1 MAINKERLWSRL
13 MELGE
18 IGKQISGGVSRYSF
32 TPDEF
37 RAKELV
43 AAYMKEAGL
52 VVREDAVGNL
62 IGRREGAGPT
72 AAAVLTGSHI
82 DTVPDGG
89 MFDGALGVLAA
100 IEALQRMDEQGVR
113 NDHPIEV
120 IAFTDEEGSRF
131 GFGMIGSRAVA
142 GTLQPN
148 DLEQRDEQAISIA
161 EAMRA
166 AGLEPERI
174 GEATKPPHEV
184 KAYVELHIE
193 QGRVLE
199 NLNEPVGLVT
209 GIAGPLW
216 QQFTLIG
223 QAGHAG
229 ATPMHLRR
237 DPLQAAAEILNY
249 IYAEAKKYENAVATV
264 GKLRALP
271 GGVNV
276 IPGEVQFSLDL
287 RDIDE
292 AQRDQLEAS
301 IHAYSQQ
308 VCEKHGVEL
317 QIDMLQRVAPA
328 PSSPA
333 VQEAVAKAGRLA
345 GLADLP
351 RLASGA
357 GHDGMQFSSLWPI
370 GMIFVRSLGGIS
382 HNPKEWS
389 SPEDCAAGTEVLYHT
404 LLKLANEDKGS
415 S

>member
-1 MAINKERLWSRL
+1 MRRMEINKDRLWARL

-18 IGKQISGGVSRYSF
+18 IGKQSSGGVTRYSF
-32 TPDEF
+32 TLDES
-37 RAKELV
+37 RAKDLV
-43 AAYMKEAGL
+43 IAYMKEAGL
-52 VVREDAVGNL
+52 AVREDAAGN
-62 IGRREGAGPT
+62 IVGRREGTNP
-72 AAAVLTGSHI
+72 AASVVLTGSHI

-89 MFDGALGVLAA
+89 MFDGALGVLSA
-100 IEALQRMDEQGVR
+100 IEALQRMNELEIR
-113 NDHPIEV
+113 NVHPIEV

-142 GTLQPN
+142 GTLRQE

-161 EAMRA
+161 DAMRN
-166 AGLEPERI
+166 AGLAPERV
-174 GEATKPPHEV
+174 GEAAKPPHEV
-184 KAYVELHIE
+184 QAYVELHIE

-199 NLNEPVGLVT
+199 NLDEPVGLVT

-249 IYAEAKKYENAVATV
+249 IFAEAKKYENAVATI
-264 GKLRALP
+264 GKLKTLP

-292 AQRDQLEAS
+292 AERDRLEAS

-308 VCEKHGVEL
+308 VCEKLGVEL
-317 QIDMLQRVAPA
+317 RIDLLQRVAPA
-328 PSSPA
+328 PSSPK
-333 VQEAVAKAGRLA
+333 VQEAVAQAGKLA
-345 GLADLP
+345 GLSELP
-351 RLASGA
+351 RLVSGA
-357 GHDGMQFSSLWPI
+357 GHDGMQFSSLWPL
-370 GMIFVRSLGGIS
+370 GMIFVRSRGGIS
-382 HNPKEWS
+382 HNPEEWS

-404 LLKLANEDKGS
+404 LLELANEG
-415 S
+415 